1 MDQTNQTSADNSCT
15 QPCHEGVYDVT
26 VSSAKWPSGAVSTIG
41 ECKEG
46 MYGDMTCIEV
56 FQQNGALI
64 EVFYEKLNYETM
76 EESPS
81 YTLTSLLSDFGGQ
94 IGLWL
99 GMSIVS
105 LIEFCVLIFQL
116 CVSCGSPKA
125 GEAVSF

>member
-1 MDQTNQTSADNSCT
+1 MSQTNLTAADNSCT

-46 MYGDMTCIEV
+46 MYGNMTCLEV
-56 FQQNGALI
+56 FQQNGALV

-76 EESPS
+76 DESPA

-116 CVSCGSPKA
+116 IVSCGSPRA
-125 GEAVSF
+125 GQAVSF